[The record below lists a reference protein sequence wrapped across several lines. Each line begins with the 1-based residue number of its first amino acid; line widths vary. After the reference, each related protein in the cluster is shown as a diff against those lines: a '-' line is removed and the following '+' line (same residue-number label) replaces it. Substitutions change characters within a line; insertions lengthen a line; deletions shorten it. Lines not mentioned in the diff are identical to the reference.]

1 MLIHL
6 NCYVNRMK
14 LSWILDDSNK
24 YEFNILNEDQLKNTD
39 IQFDGACTRSIHVQQ
54 RMNDIQMHQTA
65 WIAAVWYKIKWAI
78 WNDDSRLWKRVDCH
92 ERFML
97 AYKPKHSHHNCIGYR
112 IAHHVCMCS
121 APITIHLCHII
132 RGIQIQLPK
141 HVCESVKLNQFSCC
155 SSDLIMFKSEHK
167 TYHCIASTCSSIQW

>member
-97 AYKPKHSHHNCIGYR
+97 AHKPPQLYR
-112 IAHHVCMCS
+112 IPYCPSCVHVLRTNHHSFMPYHSWDSNS
-121 APITIHLCHII
+121 AAETRVWI
-132 RGIQIQLPK
+132 G
-141 HVCESVKLNQFSCC
+141 
-155 SSDLIMFKSEHK
+155 
-167 TYHCIASTCSSIQW
+167 